1 MWRGIPYIQYS
12 IYIYVQLS
20 YSFSLLSLAGSA
32 LWRHIIEN
40 FNEPKLM
47 MVRDGC
53 CAILI
58 YIDLVSQFGFTELI
72 CHQYLQCASPIISK
86 DGSEDCVRAY
96 FRVYFSVYFPN
107 FPTKYSCCLQKLISQ
122 LIFEPHEPIVA
133 LRIVHAE
140 SSWYFIL
147 YLSVQEYFTGFTYHW
162 FSWQ

>member
-1 MWRGIPYIQYS
+1 
-12 IYIYVQLS
+12 
-20 YSFSLLSLAGSA
+20 
-32 LWRHIIEN
+32 
-40 FNEPKLM
+40 

-162 FSWQ
+162 FSWQWNIYQPLASCYLTYFDDYSKAEIDFQVFNFTLQSLSVLQLTKEVF